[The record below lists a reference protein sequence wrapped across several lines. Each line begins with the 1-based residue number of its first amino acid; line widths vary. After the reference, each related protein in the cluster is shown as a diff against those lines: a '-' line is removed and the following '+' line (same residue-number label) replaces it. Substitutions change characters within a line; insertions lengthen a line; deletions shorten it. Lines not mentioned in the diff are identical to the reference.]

1 MNEKM
6 ENKHSIKPLIL
17 VIDDNPEILEFLV
30 DDLSESYEVL
40 DALNAKTALELL
52 TEHAVQLIICDI
64 MMPEMD
70 GYEFCHIVKSDIAH
84 SHIPVI
90 LLTAKNTL
98 QSKIKGLEQ
107 GADVYIEKPFSVEHL
122 NAQIQS
128 LLANRNK
135 LRDYFVESP
144 LVHLRTMARSKA
156 DQDFLEQLN
165 EIIEEHMTDIH
176 FDVEHLADLMC
187 MSRTT
192 LYRKIKA
199 ISNLTPNDFINLAR
213 LKKAAILLVEG
224 QLKIYEISDRVG
236 YSSQTQFGRNFQK
249 QFGLTPSQYI
259 SETLSGSQSMN
270 TD

>member
-1 MNEKM
+1 MENEKTT
-6 ENKHSIKPLIL
+6 KSLIL

-30 DDLSESYEVL
+30 DDLSEAYDVL
-40 DALNAKTALELL
+40 EASNGKTGLDLL
-52 TEHAVQLIICDI
+52 DRHNVHLIICDI

-70 GYEFCHIVKSDIAH
+70 GYEFCHTIKSDISY

-107 GADVYIEKPFSVEHL
+107 GADVYIEKPFSIAHL

-144 LVHLRTMARSKA
+144 LVHLRTMASSKA
-156 DQDFLEQLN
+156 DHCFLERLN

-192 LYRKIKA
+192 LYRKINA
-199 ISNLTPNDFINLAR
+199 ISDLTPNDFINLAR
-213 LKKAAILLVEG
+213 LKKAAILLSEG
-224 QLKIYEISDRVG
+224 QLKIYEISERVG
-236 YSSQTQFGRNFQK
+236 YSSQTQFGRNFHK
-249 QFGLTPSQYI
+249 QFGVTPSQYI
-259 SETLSGSQSMN
+259 GETLYNAKPMN
-270 TD
+270 TIGD